1 MKLIFLIVI
10 GIAWSSAAPAGYP
23 KMKPPAKQLPKPGG
37 GGGGG
42 GKGPSSSYLPP
53 NRGGGGGGG
62 GGKPPPS
69 TYLPPGG
76 GNGGGGRGGGGNTYL
91 PPAGGGG
98 GGPGGGGGG
107 GGGGAG
113 GGGGGGGPVIPIIK
127 FESQVNTDG
136 SYMYE
141 YETGNGINVDEMGY
155 LKNAGDSDNEAQVAE
170 GSFSFTSPEGES
182 FVVTY
187 IADENGFQ
195 PQGDHLPTP
204 PPIPPEIQEALDK
217 IAAGGGHPDDGSG
230 GGGGGNGG
238 GGGGNEG
245 GGGNGG
251 YVY

>member
-1 MKLIFLIVI
+1 MKLILLIVI
-10 GIAWSSAAPAGYP
+10 GIAWSNAVPAGYP

-42 GKGPSSSYLPP
+42 RKPPPSTYLPP
-53 NRGGGGGGG
+53 GGGGG

-76 GNGGGGRGGGGNTYL
+76 GGGGGGGGNTYL

-98 GGPGGGGGG
+98 GGAGGGGPGGGGGG
-107 GGGGAG
+107 GAS
-113 GGGGGGGPVIPIIK
+113 GGGGGGPVIPIIK

-170 GSFSFTSPEGES
+170 GSFSFTSPEGDS
-182 FVVTY
+182 YVVTY

-230 GGGGGNGG
+230 GGGGN
-238 GGGGNEG
+238 G